1 MSGTDL
7 TGDGVT
13 QQDTDPERQH
23 ANGQDGGI
31 LSGSTELR
39 EATDIGD
46 RSPRPTVA
54 ASGTRGTSSGSFG
67 ALSDKSRQ
75 FVWNPTLLAY
85 RPPLR

>member
-1 MSGTDL
+1 M
-7 TGDGVT
+7 GDGVT

-23 ANGQDGGI
+23 PNEQDGGI
-31 LSGSTELR
+31 LPGSALR

-75 FVWNPTLLAY
+75 FVWSPTLLAY